1 MIMNKIFVMLKKELK
16 ETLRDKK
23 SLSMMFIIPLLIP
36 IIVIGMSALFDYEAN
51 RDVKEYNKIGFAYEL
66 SDEEINLAKEYE
78 IDYRQGKEKDLVKL
92 FEDKKLDLYLTKE
105 DNVYTIHGDSSN
117 DTSYAS
123 NLVENYLNAYKA
135 KLQENYLNENNIPVD
150 DVLNIISIDYDIK
163 AKDDFVTSYMLSY
176 AFMFLIMAV
185 TVSAT
190 YPATD
195 ATAGEKERGT
205 LETLLTFPVDNK
217 DIMIGKYL
225 SISLSSMFTGII
237 SLVLTA
243 ISIPIANNMF
253 KIYDKNP
260 LTLPFGGLLY
270 IFLVVILCSLMVSG
284 LCILVASKCKTFKEA
299 QSALTPI
306 TFISFFP
313 AMIASMTGVSNS
325 LIKSAIPFLNFTMI
339 YEDVLDGKDCLL
351 NILIMTISSL
361 VIIYLLVKTNIKKY
375 KSEKILF

>member
-1 MIMNKIFVMLKKELK
+1 MNKIFVMLKKELR

-23 SLSMMFIIPLLIP
+23 SLSMMFVIPLLIP

-51 RDVKEYNKIGFAYEL
+51 RDVKEYNKIGFAYKL
-66 SDEEINLAKEYE
+66 SDEEIELAKKYE
-78 IDYRQGKEKDLVKL
+78 IDYKEGKEKELEKL
-92 FEDKKLDLYLTKE
+92 FDDEEIDLYLTKK
-105 DNVYTIHGDSSN
+105 DNVYVIHGNSSN
-117 DTSYAS
+117 TTSYAS

-135 KLQENYLNENNIPVD
+135 KLQEDYLNSNNIPAD
-150 DVLNIISIDYDIK
+150 EVLNIISIDYDIK
-163 AKDDFVTSYMLSY
+163 AKDDFVVSYMLSY

-217 DIMIGKYL
+217 DIMMGKFL
-225 SISLSSMFTGII
+225 SISLSSMVTGLI

-243 ISIPIANNMF
+243 ISIPIANSMF
-253 KIYDKNP
+253 AIYDKNP
-260 LTLPFGGLLY
+260 LVLPFTGLLY
-270 IFLVVILCSLMVSG
+270 IFLVVVLCSLLVSG

-313 AMIASMTGVSNS
+313 AMIASMAGVSNS

-339 YEDVLDGKDCLL
+339 YEDVLDGKNCLI
-351 NILIMTISSL
+351 NILIMIISSI
-361 VIIYLLVKTNIKKY
+361 VIIYILVKTNIKKY
-375 KSEKILF
+375 KSEKVLF

>member
-1 MIMNKIFVMLKKELK
+1 MNKIFVMLKKELR

-36 IIVIGMSALFDYEAN
+36 IIVIGMSAIFDYEAN
-51 RDVKEYNKIGFAYEL
+51 RDVKEYNKIGFAYKL
-66 SDEEINLAKEYE
+66 SDKEKELAKSFKIEYQE
-78 IDYRQGKEKDLVKL
+78 GSLKELEQL
-92 FEDKKLDLYLTKE
+92 FDDKKIDLYLTKE
-105 DNVYTIHGDSSN
+105 NNIYTIHGDSSN
-117 DTSYAS
+117 TTSYAS
-123 NLVENYLNAYKA
+123 NLVENYLNNYKA
-135 KLQENYLNENNIPVD
+135 YLQEEYLNNNNIPAD
-150 DVLNIISIDYDIK
+150 EVLNIISVNYDLK
-163 AKDDFVTSYMLSY
+163 AKDDFVVSYMLSY

-205 LETLLTFPVDNK
+205 LETLLTFPINNR
-217 DIMIGKYL
+217 DIMMGKFL
-225 SISLSSMFTGII
+225 SISISSMVTGFI

-253 KIYDKNP
+253 TIYDKNP
-260 LTLPFGGLLY
+260 LKLPFTGLLY
-270 IFLVVILCSLMVSG
+270 IFLVVILCALLVSG

-313 AMIASMTGVSNS
+313 AMIASMAGVSNS

-339 YEDVLDGKDCLL
+339 YEDVLDGKNCIL
-351 NILIMTISSL
+351 NILVMVLSSL

-375 KSEKILF
+375 KSEKVLF

>member
-1 MIMNKIFVMLKKELK
+1 MNNIFVMLKKELT

-36 IIVIGMSALFDYEAN
+36 IIIIGMSALFDYEAN

-66 SDEEINLAKEYE
+66 SDTEIKLAKDYE
-78 IDYRQGKEKDLVKL
+78 IDYQVGSKKELKKL
-92 FEDKKLDLYLTKE
+92 FDDDKLDLYLTKK
-105 DNVYTIHGDSSN
+105 DSIYTIHGDSSN

-123 NLVENYLNAYKA
+123 SLVENYLNAYKA
-135 KLQENYLNENNIPVD
+135 TLQEDYLNSNNIPAD
-150 DVLNIISIDYDIK
+150 DVLNIISVDYDIK
-163 AKDDFVTSYMLSY
+163 SKDDFVTSYMLSY
-176 AFMFLIMAV
+176 AFMFLIMAI

-217 DIMIGKYL
+217 DIMMGKYL
-225 SISLSSMFTGII
+225 SISISSIVTGLI

-243 ISIPIANNMF
+243 ISIPVANNMF

-260 LTLPFGGLLY
+260 LVLPFSGLLY

-339 YEDVLDGKDCLL
+339 YEDVLDGKNCLL
-351 NILIMTISSL
+351 NILIMIISSL
-361 VIIYLLVKTNIKKY
+361 MIIYLLVKTNIKKY
-375 KSEKILF
+375 KSEKVLF

>member
-1 MIMNKIFVMLKKELK
+1 MNKIVVMLKKELR

-66 SDEEINLAKEYE
+66 SDTEIKLAKDYE
-78 IDYRQGKEKDLVKL
+78 IDYQVGSKKDLQKL
-92 FEDKKLDLYLTKE
+92 FDDDKLDLYLTKK
-105 DNVYTIHGDSSN
+105 DSIYTIHGDSSN

-123 NLVENYLNAYKA
+123 SLVENYLNAYKA
-135 KLQENYLNENNIPVD
+135 TLQEDYLNSNNIPAD
-150 DVLNIISIDYDIK
+150 DVLNIISVDYDIK
-163 AKDDFVTSYMLSY
+163 SKDDFVTSYMLSY
-176 AFMFLIMAV
+176 AFMFLIMAI

-217 DIMIGKYL
+217 DIMMGKYL
-225 SISLSSMFTGII
+225 SISISSIVTGLI

-243 ISIPIANNMF
+243 ISIPVANNMF

-260 LTLPFGGLLY
+260 LVLPFSGLLY

-339 YEDVLDGKDCLL
+339 YEDVLDGKNCLL
-351 NILIMTISSL
+351 NILIMVISSL

-375 KSEKILF
+375 KSEKVLF